1 MKKLITCTV
10 IFCAILSNTFAQNGA
25 LDRVFNQYAGQDG
38 FTTVEI
44 SSNLFNLFASE
55 DDQLDDV
62 KIGNIKIL
70 AVDDENLNNGLNFY
84 DQIVPKLKTSQYNK
98 LMHVKSKDEDV
109 VILHSK
115 KGSEHS
121 EFLLVAGGKDNAL
134 IYIEGNLDFSEVE
147 KAANSI
153 RKQRL

>member
-1 MKKLITCTV
+1 MKKLIICTV
-10 IFCAILSNTFAQNGA
+10 IFGALITTSFAQNGA
-25 LDRVFNQYAGQDG
+25 LDRVFDQYAGQDG

-44 SSNLFNLFASE
+44 SSNLFNLFMSE
-55 DDQLDDV
+55 EDQLDDV

-70 AVDDENLNNGLNFY
+70 AVEDDHLNRGLNFY
-84 DQIVPKLKTSQYNK
+84 DQIVPQLKTSQYNK

-115 KGSEHS
+115 EGRDHN
-121 EFLLVAGGKDNAL
+121 EFLLVAGGEDNAL
-134 IYIEGNLDFSEVE
+134 IYIEGSLDFAEAK